1 VRARWP
7 EYAIEALGLGTFMV
21 AACTF
26 GALLGHPR
34 SPVVLSVPD
43 PFIRRALMGLAM
55 GLTAVTLIYSPW
67 GRRSG
72 AHFNPATTLTFWR
85 LGKIQTRDALGY
97 VMAQVVGGLAGVLV
111 AAHVMGAVLA
121 DPDVRYV
128 ATRPGT
134 SGVGVAF
141 AAEVTIAFVLMGVV
155 LRMSNDASLARFTG
169 LAAGALVAL
178 YITIEA
184 PLSGM
189 SLNPARSLA
198 SAVPAGIW
206 DAFWIYLIAPP
217 LGMAMAAAVYV
228 RRYGARAVY
237 CAKLHHGAGAC
248 LFRCRWS
255 ELNAAPAS
263 HDTAT
268 VSHVQTAR

>member
-1 VRARWP
+1 VRAHWP
-7 EYAIEALGLGTFMV
+7 EYAIEAAGLGTFMV
-21 AACTF
+21 VACTF

-43 PFIRRALMGLAM
+43 PLVRRALMGLAM

-85 LGKIQTRDALGY
+85 LGKTHTRDAIGY
-97 VMAQVVGGLAGVLV
+97 AMAQVVGGLAGVLL
-111 AAHVMGAVLA
+111 AANLLGAVLA
-121 DPDVRYV
+121 HPDVRYV
-128 ATRPGT
+128 ATRPGPT
-134 SGVGVAF
+134 GAAVAF
-141 AAEVTIAFVLMGVV
+141 AAEVTIAFVLMSVV
-155 LRMSNDASLARFTG
+155 LRVSNDASLARFTG

-198 SAVPAGIW
+198 SAMPAGVW
-206 DAFWIYLIAPP
+206 DAFWIYLVAPP
-217 LGMAMAAAVYV
+217 LGMVAAAEAYV
-228 RRYGARAVY
+228 HRHGARAVY
-237 CAKLHHGAGAC
+237 CAKLHHDAGPC
-248 LFRCRWS
+248 LFRCRWD
-255 ELNAAPAS
+255 ELQATAASPERP
-263 HDTAT
+263 T
-268 VSHVQTAR
+268 VSQVQTAR